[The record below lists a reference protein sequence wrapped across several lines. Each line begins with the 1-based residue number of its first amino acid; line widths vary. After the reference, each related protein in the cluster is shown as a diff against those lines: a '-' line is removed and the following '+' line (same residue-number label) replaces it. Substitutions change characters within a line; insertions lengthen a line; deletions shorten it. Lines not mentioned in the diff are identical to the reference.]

1 MRRTLVGALV
11 VVLGFGAAC
20 TPNQTSSSPPLNAT
34 WTGSLIQDRT
44 VGLDGSEWG
53 SVAHNDG
60 WIARARTGATP
71 GGVTAEETTL
81 TPRTGVGL
89 AGLGV
94 PQVLSPTR
102 YQFMTGFTGAP
113 LVDQPYLGDQLLLA
127 GGATPTGPNQLFLEV
142 AGTWQLAGTFTLG
155 WAERVLA
162 VNDSQ
167 IVTRENLTGAP
178 LHVYPVTTSGTT
190 VTVGAPVDVALPAT
204 WDVADLRGAA
214 FDGSTLVVVSD
225 VGGTT
230 VATVGLTD
238 PTTATLT
245 EVYHTTGYAPRQ
257 ASIDRDGTTLR
268 VAIGALNATGTPK
281 GKVLVVSKPDA
292 GSWSR
297 TATLSAPSGL
307 TDITNGAYMGTRV
320 AIDDGL
326 LVTITRLVNLPSG
339 SSSGT
344 STLSVLG
351 AYERNGSGWRH
362 VASMNAAPS
371 APITS
376 AETGRLARDIDV
388 AGRVI
393 SDEVMGSEEGAVP
406 GSFFAESWR
415 FEAP

>member
-20 TPNQTSSSPPLNAT
+20 TPNQTTPSPPLNAT

-60 WIARARTGATP
+60 WIARSRTGATP

-81 TPRTGVGL
+81 TPRTGPGL

-113 LVDQPYLGDQLLLA
+113 LVDQPYLGNQLLLA
-127 GGATPTGPNQLFLEV
+127 GGATPAGPNQLFLDV
-142 AGTWQLAGTFTLG
+142 AGTWQVAGTFTLG

-162 VNDSQ
+162 VSDSQ
-167 IVTRENLTGAP
+167 IVTRTTLTGSP
-178 LHVYPVTTSGTT
+178 LQVYPVTISGTSA
-190 VTVGAPVDVALPAT
+190 TVGTPVNVPLPAT
-204 WDVADLRGAA
+204 WNVANVRGAA

-225 VGGTT
+225 VDGIT
-230 VATVGLTD
+230 VATLDLTA
-238 PTTATLT
+238 PATATLT
-245 EVYHTTGYAPRQ
+245 EVYHTNVYAPRQ
-257 ASIDRDGTTLR
+257 VSIDRDGTTLR
-268 VAIGALNATGTPK
+268 VAIGAVTATGAAK

-307 TDITNGAYMGTRV
+307 ADISNGGYMGTTV

-326 LVTITRLVNLPSG
+326 LVTSTRLVTVASG
-339 SSSGT
+339 SSLGT

-351 AYERNGSGWRH
+351 AYERNGSAWRH
-362 VASMNAAPS
+362 VASMTAAPS
-371 APITS
+371 APIST

-393 SDEVMGSEEGAVP
+393 SDEVMGSEEGATP
-406 GSFFAESWR
+406 GGFFAESWR